1 MRRAAENGVQE
12 QKIQAV
18 HITSK
23 IRISSEAGN
32 EALAVAL
39 HNLEGFVGQPF
50 PVLFPDVAARQ
61 DLVGPA

>member
-12 QKIQAV
+12 QKIQAI

-32 EALAVAL
+32 EPSPSRSTISKGL
-39 HNLEGFVGQPF
+39 
-50 PVLFPDVAARQ
+50 
-61 DLVGPA
+61 